1 MAGRRIV
8 YPETRANAGSAGMND
23 NNELSRP
30 RQELWRIIFG
40 TDTRGG
46 WTFDVILL
54 ILIVA
59 SVVNLMLLSVAA
71 IREQIGGL
79 LNVLEWVFT
88 ALFSVEYVVRIY
100 AARHRLAY
108 IRSFYGLVDL
118 ASILPMYMALI
129 VPSSHFFIAIRVLR
143 IMRIFRV
150 LKLVEYANDLQL
162 LQRSLR
168 QAQRKLQIFLGA
180 LALFVTVLGAVM
192 YVVEGPATG
201 FTSIPRSIYWAI
213 VTITTVG
220 YGDISPATPIGQTIA
235 GIAILIGYSVL
246 AVTTGVITAELTN
259 EIRNNRQTIMCPH
272 CERSGHEGDADYCKY
287 CGGGLHEDPEDEDV
301 EDEEQAKARDKL
313 D

>member
-1 MAGRRIV
+1 
-8 YPETRANAGSAGMND
+8 MND

-220 YGDISPATPIGQTIA
+220 YCDISPATPIGQTIA

>member
-1 MAGRRIV
+1 
-8 YPETRANAGSAGMND
+8 MND
-23 NNELSRP
+23 KKEMSGL

-54 ILIVA
+54 VVIAA
-59 SVVNLMLLSVAA
+59 SVINLMLISVAS
-71 IREQIGGL
+71 IREEIGGL
-79 LNVLEWVFT
+79 LNALEWVFT
-88 ALFSVEYVVRIY
+88 ILFTLEYVVRIY
-100 AARHRLAY
+100 TARRRFAY

-118 ASILPMYMALI
+118 ASILPMYLAL
-129 VPSSHFFIAIRVLR
+129 VFPSSHFFVAIRVLR

-180 LALFVTVLGAVM
+180 LALFVTLLGAIM

-220 YGDISPATPIGQTIA
+220 YGDISPATPVGQTIA

-259 EIRNNRQTIMCPH
+259 EIRNNRQKIMCPH
-272 CERSGHEGDADYCKY
+272 CERSGHEGDAHYCKY
-287 CGGGLHEDPEDEDV
+287 CGGDLEEDPEDEEVD
-301 EDEEQAKARDKL
+301 DEEQAKARDKL

>member
-1 MAGRRIV
+1 
-8 YPETRANAGSAGMND
+8 MND

-88 ALFSVEYVVRIY
+88 GLFTVEYVVRIY
-100 AARHRLAY
+100 AARRRLAY

-118 ASILPMYMALI
+118 ASILPMYIALI

-180 LALFVTVLGAVM
+180 LALFVTVLGAIM

-220 YGDISPATPIGQTIA
+220 YGDISPATPVGQTIA

-259 EIRNNRQTIMCPH
+259 EIRNNRQKIMCPH
-272 CERSGHEGDADYCKY
+272 CERSGHEGDAHYCKY
-287 CGGGLHEDPEDEDV
+287 CGGDLEEDPEDEEVD
-301 EDEEQAKARDKL
+301 DEEQAKARDKL